1 MWIGI
6 GLGVVLLIVVIAVL
20 AGRKSPEQ
28 VMQQEDGADPIKRW
42 ARGCYSMVYGNSDP
56 GRKAKRG
63 CVGTLAEYWEINT
76 PQDVRQTL
84 DELQQLPENDVA
96 WDLMRAIIVARFAA
110 GAELLSH
117 EQSWAL
123 IGAVRPRLQQAY
135 ASWQALAD
143 AYARARQAAGFSPDM
158 LADARPEAEKIWS
171 AVPFK

>member
-6 GLGVVLLIVVIAVL
+6 GLGVVLLIILVAVL
-20 AGRKSPEQ
+20 LRRKSPEQ
-28 VMQQEDGADPIKRW
+28 VMQQEDGADPVKRW

-56 GRKAKRG
+56 GRQSKRS
-63 CVGTLAEYWEINT
+63 CAGTLAQYWEINT
-76 PQDVRQTL
+76 PEDVQQTL
-84 DELQQLPENDVA
+84 AELQQLPENDAA

-123 IGAVRPRLQQAY
+123 IGAVRPRLQQAFP
-135 ASWQALAD
+135 SWHALAD
-143 AYARARQAAGFSPDM
+143 AYGRAREAAGFGSDM
-158 LADARPEAEKIWS
+158 LVDARPEAEKIWS